1 MIFINKTDFLYI
13 REMTKFL
20 NFKLSL
26 LLLLSL
32 KVGVNYAQN
41 DSVPKNII
49 YLGYTG
55 GLPINRFKDVVLFR
69 QKITPT
75 NPKVNAAV
83 SPEIGYGR
91 FLSKKLL
98 LSGSMGY
105 YFGKGSGVDTIINGE
120 QKIVNNLYR
129 GWRTKID
136 VVYYRH
142 NKPISFLG
150 GIGLYKLGDCTSLDK
165 KITDSKAQ
173 FSYELGVLYN
183 PNWIIRIPFAV
194 YLKQTGRYKYVSIE
208 MTFPIYGF

>member
-1 MIFINKTDFLYI
+1 MIQLL
-13 REMTKFL
+13 KFK
-20 NFKLSL
+20 FSL
-26 LLLLSL
+26 LLFLFLEL
-32 KVGVNYAQN
+32 GVVYAQN

-49 YLGYTG
+49 YLGATG
-55 GLPINRFKDVVLFR
+55 DLPINRFKDVVLFR

-75 NPKVNAAV
+75 NPKVNAAR

-129 GWRTKID
+129 GWRTKIN

-183 PNWIIRIPFAV
+183 PNWIIRIPFTFT
-194 YLKQTGRYKYVSIE
+194 LKQTGKYKYVSVE
-208 MTFPIYGF
+208 VAFPIYGF